1 MIPFLLIYFRIK
13 KVTLV
18 VRGGGRGLA
27 GRVEDTQG
35 FPQVYGFDSLST
47 IAAVV
52 HARILMFC
60 LRAKPCALFCLHVQ
74 GQTKV
79 AKVRTTPAAASDSIS
94 KSSRKV
100 WCTGNHLQ
108 SPLIAFRCSAPP
120 ETTLLK
126 ATDSVS
132 EVHALHQPLSTL
144 QPLTSIPPPYQ
155 RH

>member
-60 LRAKPCALFCLHVQ
+60 LRAKPCALFCLQVQ
-74 GQTKV
+74 GQTKLQ
-79 AKVRTTPAAASDSIS
+79 RFG
-94 KSSRKV
+94 R
-100 WCTGNHLQ
+100 HLQ
-108 SPLIAFRCSAPP
+108 QPQTP
-120 ETTLLK
+120 
-126 ATDSVS
+126 SVS
-132 EVHALHQPLSTL
+132 LPARYGALVIICNH
-144 QPLTSIPPPYQ
+144 
-155 RH
+155 H